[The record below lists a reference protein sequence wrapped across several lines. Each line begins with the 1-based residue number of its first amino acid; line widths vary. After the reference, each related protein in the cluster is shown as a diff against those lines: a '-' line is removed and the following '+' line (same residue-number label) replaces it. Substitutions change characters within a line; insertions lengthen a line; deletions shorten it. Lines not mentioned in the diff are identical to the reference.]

1 MPAGAELQYLINTV
15 EDGTG
20 ASFTKPQYYTV
31 VVDPTFSGAFQHV
44 LWKPSDGTLTNLST
58 CAGTVSASISTL
70 IGVHSSLLNNGY
82 PSTVAVTNTGVS
94 AAIVELGVYDA
105 RDGSSLG
112 TYTTASIPVGGQ
124 VLLPISTI
132 ETSIGVTPTAPMYH
146 YNILVEN
153 AFNGFLQ
160 HMVNNTQVAVITDM
174 TAQCTLTATSG
185 TPTSSFEGIVSGA
198 SDESGT
204 LSVTVEA
211 DVATASAPVSAS
223 MKAPASTESQQ
234 AVSSASGSYT
244 PQNGTAVSLSGTYNS
259 TGGALSLSGSGFSF
273 SGALDA
279 NNGNQRLSG
288 TYTSPSGSGGF
299 SAERQS
305 ATNSTTAYC
314 GNWSGTVDGGFVEG
328 TWNFT
333 VGTSGSVT
341 GRTANKT
348 DGDNQNM
355 TGRARGNRVTGSTS
369 DGTTFSVTISGSS
382 LSGTF
387 NSEGDVGQLS
397 GSRC

>member
-1 MPAGAELQYLINTV
+1 
-15 EDGTG
+15 
-20 ASFTKPQYYTV
+20 
-31 VVDPTFSGAFQHV
+31 
-44 LWKPSDGTLTNLST
+44 
-58 CAGTVSASISTL
+58 
-70 IGVHSSLLNNGY
+70 
-82 PSTVAVTNTGVS
+82 
-94 AAIVELGVYDA
+94 
-105 RDGSSLG
+105 
-112 TYTTASIPVGGQ
+112 
-124 VLLPISTI
+124 
-132 ETSIGVTPTAPMYH
+132 
-146 YNILVEN
+146 
-153 AFNGFLQ
+153 
-160 HMVNNTQVAVITDM
+160 
-174 TAQCTLTATSG
+174 
-185 TPTSSFEGIVSGA
+185 
-198 SDESGT
+198 
-204 LSVTVEA
+204 
-211 DVATASAPVSAS
+211 

-305 ATNSTTAYC
+305 ATNSTTAFC